1 MIAFNYIIHFFW
13 LQLCSLNNVYLFLF
27 KSKVVNLGIL
37 AQKSDFCLKLEEG
50 LVNNKCKLNYKIFYQ
65 VSPADFTSY
74 EEKFNEILAYFLV
87 AERR

>member
-1 MIAFNYIIHFFW
+1 M
-13 LQLCSLNNVYLFLF
+13 NNVYLFLF

-65 VSPADFTSY
+65 VFQLTMLLY
-74 EEKFNEILAYFLV
+74 MKRIE
-87 AERR
+87 

>member
-1 MIAFNYIIHFFW
+1 MLHLW
-13 LQLCSLNNVYLFLF
+13 LLNNVYLFLF

-65 VSPADFTSY
+65 VFQLIMLLHMKII
-74 EEKFNEILAYFLV
+74 E
-87 AERR
+87 

>member
-1 MIAFNYIIHFFW
+1 MIDFNYTFF
-13 LQLCSLNNVYLFLF
+13 NMYLFLF

-50 LVNNKCKLNYKIFYQ
+50 LENNKCKLNYKIFYQ
-65 VSPADFTSY
+65 ISSVYFTLY
-74 EEKFNEILAYFLV
+74 EEKFNEILAYFL